1 MQYITD
7 NISFPLSLSK
17 NNIGVDGITAMA
29 EALECTALTT
39 IE

>member
-1 MQYITD
+1 MMYII
-7 NISFPLSLSK
+7 NISFHFSLNN
-17 NNIGVDGITAMA
+17 NNIGVEGMSAMA